1 MEKPIAAMLRGWK
14 WEGKHSEV
22 RYVDKNLKSRIGW
35 RGKPCG
41 VEGAGIPKAKG
52 AVQDLIGLW

>member
-1 MEKPIAAMLRGWK
+1 MLRGWK